1 MDLKL
6 TSRKAS
12 ENTVEAISSKSYVH
26 RLLIAAALC
35 GSDCEVET
43 NIVSKD
49 MEATIR
55 ALRSLGL
62 SVSIKGSDYGAKITR
77 SDIIDC
83 GESGSTARFLL
94 PVAALVSDGA
104 TLTGSGKLPE
114 RPMGPLCDVL
124 RSAGVTVSSDH
135 LPITVSKKPHSGN
148 YEIPGN
154 VSSQFI
160 SGLLFMLPL
169 LSGDSHLKVTGGLES
184 AAYVDMTIDVLSRF
198 GIRID
203 RVSDGFFIP
212 GSQQMRIGGDFTIE
226 AEGDW
231 SNSAYIMAVGSLG
244 SGRLFDSLR
253 VTGLD
258 PDSIQ
263 GDRAVVDIFEK
274 FGIQVDIIRGE
285 NSKEADYVIK
295 SSPKHPVD
303 IDCTQIPDLVPALAV
318 LAAFAPGKSTFRNVG
333 RLRMKECD
341 RVEAIS
347 EMLGAIA
354 VKVDIKCDGDSEVI
368 VVCGCAGGRRDAT
381 KRVPQTRGLSRSVE
395 DCLSDWRPVGQ
406 APHISIDSKNDHRIA
421 MAAAAIAAGTGEP
434 VVIKDAMAV
443 DKSYP
448 GFYDVIRRIG
458 IDSEET

>member
-6 TSRKAS
+6 TSRKAE

-94 PVAALVSDGA
+94 PVAALVADGV

-135 LPITVSKKPHSGN
+135 IPITVSKKPHSGN

-184 AAYVDMTIDVLSRF
+184 AAYVDMTIDVLARF
-198 GIRID
+198 CIRIE
-203 RVSDGFFIP
+203 REPDGFFIP
-212 GSQQMRIGGDFTIE
+212 GGQNYTALSDPDQNPCHEIK

-231 SNSAYIMAVGSLG
+231 SNGAYIMALG
-244 SGRLFDSLR
+244 ALGCGRLFDSLT

-258 PDSIQ
+258 PESIQ

-274 FGIQVDIIRGE
+274 FGIQVDIIREE

-368 VVCGCAGGRRDAT
+368 VVCGCVG
-381 KRVPQTRGLSRSVE
+381 
-395 DCLSDWRPVGQ
+395 GQ

-421 MAAAAIAAGTGEP
+421 MAAAAIAAATDNP